1 MKLKRLQ
8 QTILLLVSAF
18 WIVSPVSVTVRS
30 QSAQSQQTQ
39 KSAAD
44 KETVAKGQAW
54 FYQRCSLCHLGRIIK
69 DEKFN
74 SMGPSLSGVLKD
86 ASPSREAE
94 IREFI
99 QKGTLRMPGFQ
110 YGLSP
115 RELDE
120 VIAYI
125 KTL

>member
-1 MKLKRLQ
+1 MRR
-8 QTILLLVSAF
+8 TALLLIAALS
-18 WIVSPVSVTVRS
+18 IVFGTSVTVRS
-30 QSAQSQQTQ
+30 QSTQSQQAQ
-39 KSAAD
+39 KGAAD

-86 ASPSREAE
+86 ATPGREAE

>member
-1 MKLKRLQ
+1 MHRPF
-8 QTILLLVSAF
+8 LLLIAALSIVFGTSVS
-18 WIVSPVSVTVRS
+18 TRS
-30 QSAQSQQTQ
+30 QSTQSPQAQ
-39 KSAAD
+39 KVAD

-86 ASPSREAE
+86 ASPAREAE